1 MNNGHSSG
9 QTNELWSGHSAPFAT
24 LQETPILVL
33 LQPSHGER
41 ILDVGCGNGEI
52 TAKIAD
58 AGALP
63 TGIDFSEET
72 IRHAK
77 QKYPDIDIQVAN
89 ACHYRT
95 EEPFDAVFSHA
106 VLHWIKDA
114 PAVVESIQLALKTG
128 GRFVAEFAGNGNT
141 AILLTAVQEELDAR
155 GYGWEGRNPWYHP
168 TIGEYANLLEQHGF
182 RVSLAQHVDQF
193 TPYKPGVRK
202 WLTSFAAY
210 LFNGITPEEQGVIMD
225 AVEKKVQ
232 PQLMRN
238 GQWYLDRSRVR
249 VVAIKK
255 SGNAV

>member
-1 MNNGHSSG
+1 MNNRPSFG
-9 QTNELWSGHSAPFAT
+9 QTNELWSGHSAPFRA
-24 LQETPILVL
+24 LQETPILAL

-52 TAKIAD
+52 TAKIAA

-63 TGIDFSEET
+63 VGIDFSEET
-72 IRHAK
+72 IRQAK
-77 QKYPDIDIQVAN
+77 QKFPDINLQVAN

-106 VLHWIKDA
+106 VLHWIQDA
-114 PAVVESIQLALKTG
+114 PAVIQSIQLALKAG

-141 AILLTAVQEELDAR
+141 AIIITAVREELNAR
-155 GYGWEGRNPWYHP
+155 GYEWEGRNPWYHP
-168 TIGEYANLLEQHGF
+168 TIGEYSNLLEQHGF

-193 TPYKPGVRK
+193 TPFKPGVRK
-202 WLTSFAAY
+202 FLTSFAAY
-210 LFNGITPEEQGVIMD
+210 LFSGIAPAEQDVIME

-232 PQLMRN
+232 QQLMRN
-238 GQWYLDRSRVR
+238 GQWYLDRSRLR
-249 VVAIKK
+249 VVAIKE